1 MVYKLFNKKIGLI
14 LSVNEEPTQ
23 ELHKLVIKKSK
34 RRNVYTRFKDDIQ
47 AADLAQMGSLP
58 CTNGSVKYALFEV
71 DDFTIY
77 DWIRPLKDENL
88 KQFFTFLL
96 KQ

>member
-34 RRNVYTRFKDDIQ
+34 RRNVYTRFKDDI
-47 AADLAQMGSLP
+47 
-58 CTNGSVKYALFEV
+58 
-71 DDFTIY
+71 
-77 DWIRPLKDENL
+77 
-88 KQFFTFLL
+88 
-96 KQ
+96 